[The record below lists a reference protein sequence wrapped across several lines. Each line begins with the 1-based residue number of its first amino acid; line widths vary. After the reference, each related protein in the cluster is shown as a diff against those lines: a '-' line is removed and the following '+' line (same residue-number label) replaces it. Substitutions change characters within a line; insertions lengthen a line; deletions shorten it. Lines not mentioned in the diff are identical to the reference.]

1 MKIWRFISALCI
13 FSILLNYN
21 YSVKS
26 YDESNDDN
34 ITKNNLEYK
43 SIDDLLRELKEERK
57 IINQQKLDEIN
68 QKKLEK
74 ENENL
79 ESKEKEK
86 IVVPEETKPKKST
99 DNEYIPKLIVR
110 LRGKHSTKYL
120 CSYNL
125 TISDEN
131 KEVELSKEIISNYS
145 VLMKKPSLKVRP
157 GETINFE
164 FVPECKSLKA
174 YIWNEESDSLNEIN
188 VKRGC
193 MEVPLLDKKI
203 VIIVIGNFSNGYI
216 KYGIV
221 LDIRK

>member
-1 MKIWRFISALCI
+1 MKIWRFISVFCI
-13 FSILLNYN
+13 FLILLNFN

-26 YDESNDDN
+26 YDEPNDDN

-43 SIDDLLRELKEERK
+43 SIDELLKELKEERK

-79 ESKEKEK
+79 ESKEKTV
-86 IVVPEETKPKKST
+86 IPEETKPKKST
-99 DNEYIPKLIVR
+99 DNENIPKLIVR

-145 VLMKKPSLKVRP
+145 VLMKAFSLKRY
-157 GETINFE
+157 N
-164 FVPECKSLKA
+164 C
-174 YIWNEESDSLNEIN
+174 
-188 VKRGC
+188 
-193 MEVPLLDKKI
+193 LL
-203 VIIVIGNFSNGYI
+203 FLY
-216 KYGIV
+216 
-221 LDIRK
+221 